1 MNKTSKF
8 LLSVTLAGAAFAT
21 STSAFPLHSVSAAA
35 SSVSASTSQSTST
48 SATPTK
54 QSRNPYEVAGIDD
67 PAAFH
72 QFFFTF
78 QQAVKNNDKK
88 AVSSMIDYPLNVNAD
103 GKTYK
108 ITNAARF
115 IAKYDSVMT
124 PEVKRTLAYAIEDDL
139 FVSWR
144 GVMVGSGELWFGQFN
159 DKIALFAVNK

>member
-21 STSAFPLHSVSAAA
+21 SSSAFPLYSVSAAA
-35 SSVSASTSQSTST
+35 STTSASPSTST

-54 QSRNPYEVAGIDD
+54 SSHNPYEVAGIDD

-88 AVSSMIDYPLNVNAD
+88 AVSSMINYPLNVYSN

-115 IAKYDSVMT
+115 IAKYDSIMT

-139 FVSWR
+139 FVNWK